1 MKIIVA
7 PRAERD
13 LSRQIEYLVSRNAA
27 TAARR
32 LHSRITVFVERML
45 AKHPRVG
52 TFLTH
57 RDLWETWVPGTRLVV
72 GTGSVQTSSR
82 LFAFGTALKI
92 AKIPDRRTKKPA
104 VSRHMSVTGG

>member
-7 PRAERD
+7 PHAERD

-72 GTGSVQTSSR
+72 WYRFSSDELQIVR
-82 LFAFGTALKI
+82 IWHGAQ
-92 AKIPDRRTKKPA
+92 DRENT
-104 VSRHMSVTGG
+104 